1 MACRTAELVAFAL
14 TAINSIFAP
23 SIAALYARGD
33 RSGVQTMVTTTAW
46 WATLSAL
53 VIALPLFAL
62 PGLVLS
68 LFGDG
73 FASGSAALRI
83 LLLGQLVNATAGS
96 VGVMLTMTGHER
108 QAAVVMMVAAAGQI
122 GLSVALIP
130 RFGVEGA
137 AVANA
142 VSLIGWNLAL
152 AVPTW
157 RKLRIV
163 PSILARRMTRVGT
176 RVGDLGRVRAGP

>member
-1 MACRTAELVAFAL
+1 VKPVTPAAASPVRRAGASERRPAGVIGDPDAPASRSAKVHLARGAARAFAL
-14 TAINSIFAP
+14 TAINSIFGP

-33 RSGVQTMVTTTAW
+33 RSGVQT
-46 WATLSAL
+46 
-53 VIALPLFAL
+53 
-62 PGLVLS
+62 VLS

-163 PSILARRMTRVGT
+163 PSILARR
-176 RVGDLGRVRAGP
+176 